1 MLKIILNKN
10 NSFFIIL
17 LFFLN
22 FLYFSMIEVK
32 AQNNRQETYK
42 QLNLFGDV
50 FQRVQEQYVEEITD
64 KELIESAISGML
76 QSLDPHSSYL
86 SPESYK
92 DMQVKTKGAFGG
104 LGIEITMEDG
114 FVKVVSPIDDTPAAN
129 AGMKS
134 GDLIIGIDGESIKGL
149 TINEAVSKLRGPIKS
164 KVTITV
170 VREDKDPFEI
180 EIIRDIIKIRSVKHE
195 IINNIGYVR
204 LTTFSD
210 TTTSGME
217 KSVKEIKKELG
228 DKFQGLILDLR
239 NNPGGLLNQ
248 SISVTDSFLN
258 QGEIVSTQGRK
269 SDDTSRIFAKKG
281 DIIDGKPLIV
291 LINSGS
297 ASASEIVAG
306 KGDIIDGKPLIV
318 LINSGSASASEI
330 VAGALKDHARA
341 IIVGT
346 RSFGKGS
353 VQSIIPLAGNGAMRL
368 TTARYYTPSGVSIQ
382 AKGIEPDIKV
392 EAGITELK
400 KEKIENRREENL
412 RGALDKKDNK
422 TKAKE
427 NEKPKISPV
436 EKLLQDNQISR
447 GVDLIK
453 GIHLFSNNS
462 KNTSTV
468 NYNQLDKFNKN
479 NTARN
484 Q

>member
-1 MLKIILNKN
+1 MLKLMFNKN
-10 NSFFIIL
+10 KRFFIIL
-17 LFFLN
+17 LFFFN
-22 FLYFSMIEVK
+22 FLFFSTNLVK
-32 AQNNRQETYK
+32 GDNNRQETYK

-50 FQRVQEQYVEEITD
+50 FQRVQEQYVDGVSD

-92 DMQVKTKGAFGG
+92 DMQVKTKGTFGG

-149 TINEAVSKLRGPIKS
+149 TINEAVSKLRGPVNS

-170 VREDKDPFEI
+170 VRDKEDPFEI
-180 EIIRDIIKIRSVKHE
+180 EIVRDVIKIRSVKHE
-195 IINNIGYVR
+195 VINEIGYVR

-217 KSVKEIKKELG
+217 KSINEIRKELG
-228 DKFQGLILDLR
+228 EKFQGLILDLR

-248 SISVTDSFLN
+248 SISVADSFLD

-269 SDDTSRIFAKKG
+269 EDDTSRIFAKKG
-281 DIIDGKPLIV
+281 DL
-291 LINSGS
+291 
-297 ASASEIVAG
+297 
-306 KGDIIDGKPLIV
+306 IDGKPLIV

-330 VAGALKDHARA
+330 VAGALKDHSRA

-353 VQSIIPLAGNGAMRL
+353 VQSIIPLPGNGAMRL
-368 TTARYYTPSGVSIQ
+368 TTARYYTPSGISIQ

-392 EAGITELK
+392 EAGMTETK
-400 KEKIENRREENL
+400 KEPNQNRREENL
-412 RGALDKKDNK
+412 RGALDKKELESNEQKNK
-422 TKAKE
+422 KSDA
-427 NEKPKISPV
+427 SPV

-447 GVDLIK
+447 AVDLIK
-453 GIHLFSNNS
+453 GIHLFSNKS
-462 KNTSTV
+462 KNTSTALKD
-468 NYNQLDKFNKN
+468 NSNKLRKN
-479 NTARN
+479 NSARN
-484 Q
+484 

>member
-1 MLKIILNKN
+1 MLKIKLNKN
-10 NSFFIIL
+10 HSFFIAL
-17 LFFLN
+17 LFFSILFVSLDN
-22 FLYFSMIEVK
+22 VS

-92 DMQVKTKGAFGG
+92 DMQVKTKGTFGG
-104 LGIEITMEDG
+104 LGIEITMEGG

-129 AGMKS
+129 AGMQP
-134 GDLIIGIDGESIKGL
+134 GDLIIGINGESIKGL
-149 TINEAVSKLRGPIKS
+149 TINEAVSRLRGPVKS
-164 KVTITV
+164 KITITV
-170 VREDKDPFEI
+170 VRGEKDPFDV
-180 EIIRDIIKIRSVKHE
+180 EIIRDVIKIRSVKHE

-217 KSVKEIKKELG
+217 NSINEIKKELG
-228 DKFQGLILDLR
+228 NKFQGLILDLR

-248 SISVTDSFLN
+248 SISVTDAFLN

-269 SDDTSRIFAKKG
+269 ANDTSRVFAKKG
-281 DIIDGKPLIV
+281 DII
-291 LINSGS
+291 N
-297 ASASEIVAG
+297 
-306 KGDIIDGKPLIV
+306 GKPLIV

-353 VQSIIPLAGNGAMRL
+353 VQSIIPLPGNGAMRL

-392 EAGITELK
+392 EAGITDLK
-400 KEKIENRREENL
+400 KEGLERGREENL
-412 RGALDKKDNK
+412 RGALDKKNSTTKTEDNK
-422 TKAKE
+422 KSEIT
-427 NEKPKISPV
+427 PS

-447 GVDLIK
+447 AVDLIR
-453 GIHLFSNNS
+453 GIHLFSN
-462 KNTSTV
+462 KVKKTSTAFINQSV
-468 NYNQLDKFNKN
+468 NINEND
-479 NTARN
+479 TVRN

>member
-149 TINEAVSKLRGPIKS
+149 TINEAVSKLRGPVKS

-306 KGDIIDGKPLIV
+306 
-318 LINSGSASASEI
+318 
-330 VAGALKDHARA
+330 ALKDHARA

-392 EAGITELK
+392 ESGITELK
-400 KEKIENRREENL
+400 KEKKDNRREENL

-422 TKAKE
+422 TKDKE

-462 KNTSTV
+462 KHTSTV
-468 NYNQLDKFNKN
+468 NYNQLDKLNKN

>member
-86 SPESYK
+86 SAESYK

-149 TINEAVSKLRGPIKS
+149 TINEAVSKLRGPVKS

-306 KGDIIDGKPLIV
+306 
-318 LINSGSASASEI
+318 
-330 VAGALKDHARA
+330 ALKDHARA

-422 TKAKE
+422 TKAE
-427 NEKPKISPV
+427 EDEKSKISPL

-453 GIHLFSNNS
+453 GIHLFSNKS

>member
-1 MLKIILNKN
+1 MLKLMFNKN
-10 NSFFIIL
+10 KRFFIIL
-17 LFFLN
+17 LFFFN
-22 FLYFSMIEVK
+22 FLFFSTNLVK
-32 AQNNRQETYK
+32 GDNNRQETYK

-50 FQRVQEQYVEEITD
+50 FQRVQEQYVDGVSD

-92 DMQVKTKGAFGG
+92 DMQVKTKGTFGG

-149 TINEAVSKLRGPIKS
+149 TINEAVSKLRGPVNS

-170 VREDKDPFEI
+170 VRDKEDPFEI
-180 EIIRDIIKIRSVKHE
+180 EIVRDVIKIRSVKHE
-195 IINNIGYVR
+195 VINEIGYVR

-217 KSVKEIKKELG
+217 KSINEIRKELG

-248 SISVTDSFLN
+248 SISVADSFLD

-269 SDDTSRIFAKKG
+269 EDDTSRIFAKKG
-281 DIIDGKPLIV
+281 DL
-291 LINSGS
+291 
-297 ASASEIVAG
+297 
-306 KGDIIDGKPLIV
+306 IDGKPLIV

-330 VAGALKDHARA
+330 VAGALKDHSRA

-353 VQSIIPLAGNGAMRL
+353 VQSIIPLPGNGAMRL
-368 TTARYYTPSGVSIQ
+368 TTARYYTPSGISIQ

-392 EAGITELK
+392 EAGLTETK
-400 KEKIENRREENL
+400 KEANQNRREENL
-412 RGALDKKDNK
+412 RGALDKKELESNEQKNK
-422 TKAKE
+422 NSDAY
-427 NEKPKISPV
+427 PV

-447 GVDLIK
+447 AVDLIK
-453 GIHLFSNNS
+453 GIHLFSNKS
-462 KNTSTV
+462 KNTSTALKD
-468 NYNQLDKFNKN
+468 NSNKLRKN
-479 NTARN
+479 NSARN
-484 Q
+484 

>member
-1 MLKIILNKN
+1 MLKLMFNKN
-10 NSFFIIL
+10 KRFFIIL
-17 LFFLN
+17 LFFFN
-22 FLYFSMIEVK
+22 FLFFSTNLVK
-32 AQNNRQETYK
+32 GDNNRQETYK

-50 FQRVQEQYVEEITD
+50 FQRVQEQYVDGVSD

-92 DMQVKTKGAFGG
+92 DMQVKTKGTFGG

-149 TINEAVSKLRGPIKS
+149 TINEAVSKLRGPVNS

-170 VREDKDPFEI
+170 VRDKEDPFEI
-180 EIIRDIIKIRSVKHE
+180 EIVRDVIKIRSVKHE
-195 IINNIGYVR
+195 VINEIGYVR

-217 KSVKEIKKELG
+217 KSINEIRKELG

-248 SISVTDSFLN
+248 SISVADSFLD

-269 SDDTSRIFAKKG
+269 EDDTSRIFAKKG
-281 DIIDGKPLIV
+281 DL
-291 LINSGS
+291 
-297 ASASEIVAG
+297 
-306 KGDIIDGKPLIV
+306 IDGKPLIV

-330 VAGALKDHARA
+330 VAGALKDHSRA

-353 VQSIIPLAGNGAMRL
+353 VQSIIPLPGNGAMRL
-368 TTARYYTPSGVSIQ
+368 TTARYYTPSGISIQ

-392 EAGITELK
+392 EAGMTETK
-400 KEKIENRREENL
+400 KETNQIRREENL
-412 RGALDKKDNK
+412 RGALDKKELESNEQKNK
-422 TKAKE
+422 KSDA
-427 NEKPKISPV
+427 SPV

-447 GVDLIK
+447 AVDLIK
-453 GIHLFSNNS
+453 GIHLFSNKS
-462 KNTSTV
+462 KNTSTALKD
-468 NYNQLDKFNKN
+468 NSNKLRKN
-479 NTARN
+479 NSARN
-484 Q
+484 

>member
-1 MLKIILNKN
+1 MLKIKLNKN
-10 NSFFIIL
+10 HSFFIAL
-17 LFFLN
+17 LFFSILFVSLGN
-22 FLYFSMIEVK
+22 VS

-92 DMQVKTKGAFGG
+92 DMQVKTKGTFGG
-104 LGIEITMEDG
+104 LGIEITMERG

-129 AGMKS
+129 AGMQP
-134 GDLIIGIDGESIKGL
+134 GDLIIGINGESIKGL
-149 TINEAVSKLRGPIKS
+149 TINEAVSRLRGPVKS
-164 KVTITV
+164 KITITV
-170 VREDKDPFEI
+170 IRGEKDPFDV
-180 EIIRDIIKIRSVKHE
+180 EIIRDVIKIRSVKHE

-217 KSVKEIKKELG
+217 KSINEIKKELG
-228 DKFQGLILDLR
+228 NKFQGLILDLR

-248 SISVTDSFLN
+248 SISVTDAFLN

-269 SDDTSRIFAKKG
+269 PDDTSRVFAKKG
-281 DIIDGKPLIV
+281 DII
-291 LINSGS
+291 NS
-297 ASASEIVAG
+297 
-306 KGDIIDGKPLIV
+306 KPLIV

-353 VQSIIPLAGNGAMRL
+353 VQSIIPLPGNGAMRL

-400 KEKIENRREENL
+400 TEGLKKGREENL
-412 RGALDKKDNK
+412 RGALDKKNSATKTKDNK
-422 TKAKE
+422 KSE
-427 NEKPKISPV
+427 IPPS

-447 GVDLIK
+447 AVDLIR
-453 GIHLFSNNS
+453 GIHLFSN
-462 KNTSTV
+462 KVKKTSTAFINQSV
-468 NYNQLDKFNKN
+468 NINEND
-479 NTARN
+479 TVRN

>member
-1 MLKIILNKN
+1 MLKLMFNKN
-10 NSFFIIL
+10 KRFFIIL
-17 LFFLN
+17 LFFFN
-22 FLYFSMIEVK
+22 FLFFSTNLVK
-32 AQNNRQETYK
+32 GDNNRQETYK

-50 FQRVQEQYVEEITD
+50 FQRVQEQYVDGVSD

-92 DMQVKTKGAFGG
+92 DMQVKTKGTFGG

-149 TINEAVSKLRGPIKS
+149 TINEAVSKLRGPVNS

-170 VREDKDPFEI
+170 VRDKEDPFEI
-180 EIIRDIIKIRSVKHE
+180 EIVRDVIKIRSVKHE
-195 IINNIGYVR
+195 VINEIGYVR

-217 KSVKEIKKELG
+217 KSINEIRKELG

-248 SISVTDSFLN
+248 SISVADSFLD

-269 SDDTSRIFAKKG
+269 EDDTSRIFAKKG
-281 DIIDGKPLIV
+281 DL
-291 LINSGS
+291 
-297 ASASEIVAG
+297 
-306 KGDIIDGKPLIV
+306 IDGKPLIV

-330 VAGALKDHARA
+330 VAGALKDHSRA

-353 VQSIIPLAGNGAMRL
+353 VQSIIPLPGNGAMRL
-368 TTARYYTPSGVSIQ
+368 TTARYYTPSGISIQ

-392 EAGITELK
+392 EAGMTET
-400 KEKIENRREENL
+400 KEEANQNRREENL
-412 RGALDKKDNK
+412 RGALDKKELESNEQKNK
-422 TKAKE
+422 KSDA
-427 NEKPKISPV
+427 SPV

-447 GVDLIK
+447 AVDLIK
-453 GIHLFSNNS
+453 GIHLFSNKS
-462 KNTSTV
+462 KNTSTALKD
-468 NYNQLDKFNKN
+468 NSNKLRKN
-479 NTARN
+479 NSARN
-484 Q
+484 

>member
-1 MLKIILNKN
+1 MLKLMLNKN
-10 NSFFIIL
+10 KRFFIIL
-17 LFFLN
+17 LFFFN
-22 FLYFSMIEVK
+22 FLFFSTNLVK
-32 AQNNRQETYK
+32 GDNNRQETYK

-50 FQRVQEQYVEEITD
+50 FQRVQEQYVDGVSD

-92 DMQVKTKGAFGG
+92 DMQVKTKGSFGG

-149 TINEAVSKLRGPIKS
+149 TINEAVSKLRGPVNS

-170 VREDKDPFEI
+170 VRDKEDPFEI
-180 EIIRDIIKIRSVKHE
+180 EIVRDVIKIRSVKHE
-195 IINNIGYVR
+195 VINEIGYVR

-217 KSVKEIKKELG
+217 KSINEIRKELG

-248 SISVTDSFLN
+248 SISVADSFLD

-269 SDDTSRIFAKKG
+269 EDDTSRIFAKKG
-281 DIIDGKPLIV
+281 DL
-291 LINSGS
+291 
-297 ASASEIVAG
+297 
-306 KGDIIDGKPLIV
+306 IDGKPLIV

-330 VAGALKDHARA
+330 VAGALKDHSRA

-353 VQSIIPLAGNGAMRL
+353 VQSIIPLPGNGAMRL
-368 TTARYYTPSGVSIQ
+368 TTARYYTPSGISIQ

-392 EAGITELK
+392 EAGMTETK
-400 KEKIENRREENL
+400 KEANQNRREENL
-412 RGALDKKDNK
+412 RGALDKKELESNEQKNK
-422 TKAKE
+422 KSDA
-427 NEKPKISPV
+427 SPV

-447 GVDLIK
+447 ADDLIK
-453 GIHLFSNNS
+453 GIHLFSNKS
-462 KNTSTV
+462 KNTSTALKD
-468 NYNQLDKFNKN
+468 NSNKLRKN
-479 NTARN
+479 NSARN
-484 Q
+484 

>member
-1 MLKIILNKN
+1 MLKIKLNKN
-10 NSFFIIL
+10 NSFFIVL
-17 LFFLN
+17 LFFS
-22 FLYFSMIEVK
+22 FLFVSLDNVS

-92 DMQVKTKGAFGG
+92 DMQVKTKGTFGG
-104 LGIEITMEDG
+104 LGIEITMEGG

-129 AGMKS
+129 AGMQP
-134 GDLIIGIDGESIKGL
+134 GDLIIGINGESIKGL
-149 TINEAVSKLRGPIKS
+149 TINEAVSRLRGPVKS
-164 KVTITV
+164 KITITV
-170 VREDKDPFEI
+170 VRGEKDPFDV
-180 EIIRDIIKIRSVKHE
+180 EIIRDVIKIRSVKHE

-210 TTTSGME
+210 TTTTGME
-217 KSVKEIKKELG
+217 KSINEIKKELG

-248 SISVTDSFLN
+248 SISVTDAFLN

-269 SDDTSRIFAKKG
+269 PDDTSRVFTKKG
-281 DIIDGKPLIV
+281 DII
-291 LINSGS
+291 N
-297 ASASEIVAG
+297 
-306 KGDIIDGKPLIV
+306 GKPLIV

-353 VQSIIPLAGNGAMRL
+353 VQSIIPLPGNGAMRL

-382 AKGIEPDIKV
+382 AKGIDPDIKV
-392 EAGITELK
+392 EAGITDLK
-400 KEKIENRREENL
+400 KEELERGREENL
-412 RGALDKKDNK
+412 RGALDKKNSTTKTEDNK
-422 TKAKE
+422 KSDIT
-427 NEKPKISPV
+427 PS

-447 GVDLIK
+447 AVDLIR
-453 GIHLFSNNS
+453 GIHLFSN
-462 KNTSTV
+462 KVKKTSTAFINQSV
-468 NYNQLDKFNKN
+468 NVNEND
-479 NTARN
+479 TVRN

>member
-1 MLKIILNKN
+1 MLKLMFNKN
-10 NSFFIIL
+10 KRFFIIL
-17 LFFLN
+17 LFFFN
-22 FLYFSMIEVK
+22 FLFFSTNLVK
-32 AQNNRQETYK
+32 GDSNRQETYK

-50 FQRVQEQYVEEITD
+50 FQRVQEQYVDGVSD

-92 DMQVKTKGAFGG
+92 DMQVKTKGTFGG

-149 TINEAVSKLRGPIKS
+149 TINEAVSKLRGPINS

-170 VREDKDPFEI
+170 VRDKEDPFEI
-180 EIIRDIIKIRSVKHE
+180 EIVRDVIKIRSVKHE
-195 IINNIGYVR
+195 VINEIGYVR

-217 KSVKEIKKELG
+217 KSINEIRKELG

-248 SISVTDSFLN
+248 SISVADSFLD

-269 SDDTSRIFAKKG
+269 EDDTSRIFAKKG
-281 DIIDGKPLIV
+281 DL
-291 LINSGS
+291 
-297 ASASEIVAG
+297 
-306 KGDIIDGKPLIV
+306 IDGKPLIV

-330 VAGALKDHARA
+330 VAGALKDHSRA

-353 VQSIIPLAGNGAMRL
+353 VQSIIPLPGNGAMRL
-368 TTARYYTPSGVSIQ
+368 TTARYYTPSGISIQ

-392 EAGITELK
+392 EAGMTET
-400 KEKIENRREENL
+400 KEEANQNRREENL
-412 RGALDKKDNK
+412 RGALDKKELESNEQKNK
-422 TKAKE
+422 KSDA
-427 NEKPKISPV
+427 SPV

-447 GVDLIK
+447 AVDLIK
-453 GIHLFSNNS
+453 GIHLFSNKS
-462 KNTSTV
+462 KNTSTALKD
-468 NYNQLDKFNKN
+468 NSNKLRKN
-479 NTARN
+479 NSARN
-484 Q
+484 